1 MAGPP
6 DRPDVMPYMHHSA
19 AYSNS
24 GTNTTEKVVAGV
36 AGAAVLGGFWWFNRQ
51 INAMQDTI
59 AELTKQQ
66 KVLVVMLNK
75 SDHKIQELER
85 RLNSSSNSK
94 IPENSPTTE
103 KVQTEDDVLKDFDGI
118 DFDSLN
124 LNPNPIHE

>member
-1 MAGPP
+1 M
-6 DRPDVMPYMHHSA
+6 
-19 AYSNS
+19 
-24 GTNTTEKVVAGV
+24 AGV

-85 RLNSSSNSK
+85 RLNSNSNSNSK

-103 KVQTEDDVLKDFDGI
+103 KVQTEDEVLKDFDGI

-124 LNPNPIHE
+124 LNPIHE

>member
-6 DRPDVMPYMHHSA
+6 DRHDVMPYMHHPA
-19 AYSNS
+19 TYGNS

-85 RLNSSSNSK
+85 RLNSNSNSNSK

-103 KVQTEDDVLKDFDGI
+103 KVQTEDEVLKDFDGI

-124 LNPNPIHE
+124 LNPIHE